1 MILTQIIWQDCK
13 KFVPHSKLF
22 EKFRRTSNFTCIG
35 LLRDYQTILIGDVM
49 KKIKIKVVKNMMLQS
64 SDILVES
71 KAESNDNILFNKL
84 WVFLSVTI
92 IMMQYDVSV
101 KVQNSFRQNSE
112 MIDFNLLKLIFLVI
126 RMTRRSET
134 YLQNVLQK
142 SK

>member
-1 MILTQIIWQDCK
+1 
-13 KFVPHSKLF
+13 
-22 EKFRRTSNFTCIG
+22 
-35 LLRDYQTILIGDVM
+35 M

-84 WVFLSVTI
+84 WVFLSVAI
-92 IMMQYDVSV
+92 IMMQYDISV

-112 MIDFNLLKLIFLVI
+112 RIDFNLLKLMFLVI
-126 RMTRRSET
+126 RMTRSSET

>member
-1 MILTQIIWQDCK
+1 
-13 KFVPHSKLF
+13 
-22 EKFRRTSNFTCIG
+22 
-35 LLRDYQTILIGDVM
+35 M

-84 WVFLSVTI
+84 WVFLSVAM

>member
-1 MILTQIIWQDCK
+1 
-13 KFVPHSKLF
+13 
-22 EKFRRTSNFTCIG
+22 
-35 LLRDYQTILIGDVM
+35 M
-49 KKIKIKVVKNMMLQS
+49 KKIKIKVVKNMILQS

-84 WVFLSVTI
+84 WVFLSVAI

-112 MIDFNLLKLIFLVI
+112 RIDFNLLKLMFLVI
-126 RMTRRSET
+126 RMTRSSET

>member
-1 MILTQIIWQDCK
+1 
-13 KFVPHSKLF
+13 
-22 EKFRRTSNFTCIG
+22 
-35 LLRDYQTILIGDVM
+35 M
-49 KKIKIKVVKNMMLQS
+49 KKINIKVVKNMMLQS

-84 WVFLSVTI
+84 WVFLSVAM

>member
-1 MILTQIIWQDCK
+1 
-13 KFVPHSKLF
+13 
-22 EKFRRTSNFTCIG
+22 
-35 LLRDYQTILIGDVM
+35 M

-84 WVFLSVTI
+84 WVFLSVAI

-112 MIDFNLLKLIFLVI
+112 RIDFNLLKLMFLVI
-126 RMTRRSET
+126 RMTRSSET

>member
-1 MILTQIIWQDCK
+1 
-13 KFVPHSKLF
+13 
-22 EKFRRTSNFTCIG
+22 
-35 LLRDYQTILIGDVM
+35 M

-84 WVFLSVTI
+84 WVFLSVAI

>member
-1 MILTQIIWQDCK
+1 
-13 KFVPHSKLF
+13 
-22 EKFRRTSNFTCIG
+22 
-35 LLRDYQTILIGDVM
+35 M

-71 KAESNDNILFNKL
+71 KAESNDNILFNKM
-84 WVFLSVTI
+84 WVFLSVAM

>member
-1 MILTQIIWQDCK
+1 
-13 KFVPHSKLF
+13 
-22 EKFRRTSNFTCIG
+22 
-35 LLRDYQTILIGDVM
+35 M

-84 WVFLSVTI
+84 WVFLSVAI

-112 MIDFNLLKLIFLVI
+112 RIDFNLLKLMFLVI
-126 RMTRRSET
+126 RTTRSSET

>member
-1 MILTQIIWQDCK
+1 
-13 KFVPHSKLF
+13 
-22 EKFRRTSNFTCIG
+22 
-35 LLRDYQTILIGDVM
+35 M

>member
-1 MILTQIIWQDCK
+1 
-13 KFVPHSKLF
+13 
-22 EKFRRTSNFTCIG
+22 
-35 LLRDYQTILIGDVM
+35 M

-64 SDILVES
+64 SDILVGS

-84 WVFLSVTI
+84 WVFLSVAI

-112 MIDFNLLKLIFLVI
+112 RIDFNLLKLMFLVI
-126 RMTRRSET
+126 RMTRSSET